1 LAPLVEAQRE
11 RHLLRHRIL
20 QDSGGPASEIRFGAF
35 TDKEAMLRRT
45 IADRLGTATD
55 DPRAQLLAG
64 VVVTIMDVTYRQWID
79 GGATANLARLAGKTF
94 DALAQLTG
102 P

>member
-1 LAPLVEAQRE
+1 
-11 RHLLRHRIL
+11 
-20 QDSGGPASEIRFGAF
+20 
-35 TDKEAMLRRT
+35 
-45 IADRLGTATD
+45 
-55 DPRAQLLAG
+55 
-64 VVVTIMDVTYRQWID
+64 MDVTYRQWID